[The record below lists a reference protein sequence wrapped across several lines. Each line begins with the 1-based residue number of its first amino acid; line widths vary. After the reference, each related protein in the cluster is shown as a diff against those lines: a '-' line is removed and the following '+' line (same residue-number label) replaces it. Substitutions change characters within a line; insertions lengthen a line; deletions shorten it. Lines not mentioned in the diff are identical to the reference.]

1 MKLSDSQVA
10 GYVIAAG
17 FSGNAA
23 IMATAIAL
31 RESGGDSAARG
42 DVALQTSTWGASIGL
57 FQIRSLNAQKGTGG
71 QRDELANLDP
81 ATNARHA
88 WEISNHGTNWR
99 PWSVYTSGAYLT
111 TMGRARTAVASPT
124 AGSGGAGPPGTAA
137 ATTDPA
143 AAAVGSITDPGTW
156 RRLGA
161 FALGGVLIVFAL
173 YRATDAQQY
182 ITKAVK
188 VAAKVAVA

>member
-81 ATNARHA
+81 ATNARH
-88 WEISNHGTNWR
+88 EGCISWR
-99 PWSVYTSGAYLT
+99 YNTLRPRSLVSVGRVYAYGAIRC
-111 TMGRARTAVASPT
+111 GRSRGYVA
-124 AGSGGAGPPGTAA
+124 
-137 ATTDPA
+137 
-143 AAAVGSITDPGTW
+143 
-156 RRLGA
+156 
-161 FALGGVLIVFAL
+161 
-173 YRATDAQQY
+173 
-182 ITKAVK
+182 
-188 VAAKVAVA
+188 